1 MKSLAFASP
10 ASRNSVRR
18 DCSYLL
24 AMSLI
29 LTLATASAQ
38 TDLTSE
44 QSAQVGGMGGGS
56 TAIAGQFIPPLGQC
70 HPPTPSVERNLHPGE
85 LDCGTGER
93 ARLA

>member
-1 MKSLAFASP
+1 MKSLALASP

-18 DCSYLL
+18 NCSCLL
-24 AMSLI
+24 AVSLI
-29 LTLATASAQ
+29 LTLASATAQ

-56 TAIAGQFIPPLGQC
+56 IATAGQFVSSIGALTSAALSSGAQFA
-70 HPPTPSVERNLHPGE
+70 SEE